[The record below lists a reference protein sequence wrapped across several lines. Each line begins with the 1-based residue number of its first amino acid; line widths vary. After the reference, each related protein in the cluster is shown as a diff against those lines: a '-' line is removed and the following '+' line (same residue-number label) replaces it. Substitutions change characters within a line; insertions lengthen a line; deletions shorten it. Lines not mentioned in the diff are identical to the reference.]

1 MKEMPLQSMVNNIV
15 NSLICSGE
23 FSDRFELVKTLLS
36 LLYLYDQT
44 PYEFEEILKDHNIYR
59 LRELFLDNQDLRKAN
74 AYLTYENSGLMLL
87 LGAIENLL
95 PFFKTDKREAVN
107 SILSTLTMA
116 ILGKQQGLDTEPNEI
131 ASLIAYITKHIGV
144 ESVYDPFAGIASF
157 ATSPE
162 FDGISFKGSE
172 QSIVAADIANLRL
185 ALNGQPMTV
194 ERMDSFRNWN
204 QISFTDAFVAVPPY
218 GMPLK
223 DYDFYMSSSKKRS
236 EDFVLD
242 EIIERSDIR
251 KAIALLPLHRFA
263 TSSENEATRKYL
275 VETGQLEMVISLPSA
290 SLFGTNIPTAIIVIN
305 KDRSEE
311 DGETVTFISLL
322 DCITPDS
329 RVKAKLDLPKAKRLI
344 SSQEGK
350 YAVKVNWSE
359 IIDHHNSD
367 LNPGEYLL
375 ESILPEQKNGL
386 PYFLPS
392 WSLTEKDSSI
402 PAVGNKKT
410 VIGLKDLED
419 EYSFSKEGVL
429 PTTIVSSR
437 YYEITEPA
445 ILVGLSSSRLKV
457 GIAYPTEGPLYVSAG
472 IASLKIDDFWINP
485 EYLMLELTKSYV
497 QKQIRLLGFDRSYGK
512 IETVLRQIKIVN
524 PSKESQ
530 KDIVNKAKDS
540 ILAKYQHVISST
552 KRDFRQDV
560 HMKRHAMG
568 QTIQTVGNWWKVL
581 EAVRSKGELINEKA
595 LVGGGELSLGEV
607 LDNIR
612 SNIARIKVQIDK
624 LDRGYKATP
633 VRIDLIDFIETYKST
648 HSSPVFHYSN
658 LDYEEA
664 LDDDGRCKLQYD
676 ILFPPEVLTMILN
689 NIVSN
694 ASSHGFGNIATATN
708 LIKFAIDNVGG
719 SYVVSVANNGKPC
732 APDMTPEQMIKYGES
747 SDLKHHCGIGG
758 YEINQLISDFGGSLD
773 ILLDAGAEFPVEY
786 RLTFKSFEK

>member
-1 MKEMPLQSMVNNIV
+1 MKEMSLQSVAYNVI
-15 NSLICSGE
+15 NSLIRSGE
-23 FSDRFELVKTLLS
+23 FSDRLELVKTLLS

-44 PYEFEEILKDHNIYR
+44 PSDFEEILRGHNIYS
-59 LRELFLDNQDLRKAN
+59 LREFFHANLNLRKVN
-74 AYLTYENSGLMLL
+74 AYLTYEDSGLKLL

-95 PFFKTDKREAVN
+95 PSFKTDKREVVN

-116 ILGKQQGLDTEPNEI
+116 ILGKHQGLDTEPNEI
-131 ASLIAYITKHIGV
+131 ASLIAFVAKHIGI
-144 ESVYDPFAGIASF
+144 ESVFDPFAGIASF
-157 ATSPE
+157 ATTPE
-162 FDGISFKGSE
+162 FEGISFEGAE
-172 QSIVAADIANLRL
+172 LSIVVADIANLRL

-194 ERMDSFRNWN
+194 ERMDSLRNWN
-204 QISFTDAFVAVPPY
+204 QISFTDALVAVPPY
-218 GMPLK
+218 GMSLK

-236 EDFVLD
+236 EDFILD

-251 KAIALLPLHRFA
+251 KAVVLLPLHRFA
-263 TSSENEATRKYL
+263 TSYENEASRKYL

-305 KDRSEE
+305 KDRLEE

-329 RVKAKLDLPKAKRLI
+329 RVKTKLDLLKAKRLI

-350 YAVKVNWSE
+350 YTAKVNWSE
-359 IIDHHNSD
+359 IIEHHNSE

-375 ESILPEQKNGL
+375 NNILPTQKDDL
-386 PYFLPS
+386 RYFLPS
-392 WSLTEKDSSI
+392 WSILEKDASI
-402 PAVGNKKT
+402 PSLGNKQT

-437 YYEITEPA
+437 YYEISEPT

-457 GIAYPTEGPLYVSAG
+457 GIAYPIEGPLYVSAE

-485 EYLMLELTKSYV
+485 EFLMLELTKSYV
-497 QKQIRLLGFDRSYGK
+497 QEQIRLLGYDRSYGK
-512 IETVLRQIKIVN
+512 IETVLRKIKIVN
-524 PSKESQ
+524 PSKDSQ
-530 KDIVNKAKDS
+530 KESVNKAKDS
-540 ILAKYQHVISST
+540 ILAKYQHVISSF

-612 SNIARIKVQIDK
+612 SNIARIKVQIDR
-624 LDRGYKATP
+624 LDRGYKAMP

-648 HSSPVFHYSN
+648 HRSPVFHYSN

-664 LDDDGRCKLQYD
+664 LDDDGRSKVQSD

-708 LIKFAIDNVGG
+708 LIKFAIDNVGD

-732 APDMTPEQMIKYGES
+732 PPDMTPEQMIKYGES

-758 YEINQLISDFGGSLD
+758 YEINQLMTDFGGSLD